1 MGLQKRI
8 ERIEGSIVRLVDKI
22 ERLKKTETETAYAY
36 LYKLDKIQEMEY
48 EIECFKHWLAE
59 NREMENIER

>member
-1 MGLQKRI
+1 M
-8 ERIEGSIVRLVDKI
+8 
-22 ERLKKTETETAYAY
+22 RLKKTGTDTAYTY
-36 LYKLDKIQEMEY
+36 LDKLYKIQEMEY